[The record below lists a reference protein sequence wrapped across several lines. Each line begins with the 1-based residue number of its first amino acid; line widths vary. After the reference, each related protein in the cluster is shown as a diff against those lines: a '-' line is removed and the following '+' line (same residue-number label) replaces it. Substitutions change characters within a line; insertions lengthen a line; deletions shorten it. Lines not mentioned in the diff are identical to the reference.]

1 MSLTLTENNS
11 LGNVATQDATSTSA
25 SSQGALPQPEST
37 AQKFKLGEFEGP
49 LDLLLFLIKKSE
61 INIYDIPIAE
71 IVEQYLS
78 YLEYAT
84 RKTLDNLSEFYTM
97 AATLLYI
104 KSRMLLPIEIDIDEE
119 FEDPRKELVEKLI
132 EYQKFKKLSEI
143 MSDKEKESEFII
155 ERTNKQRNLPFV
167 NDDELW
173 EEIDIWDLLQTFSSI
188 ISNLSNEQ
196 ILDIYEEVTLNEKI
210 TFMNELL
217 EKKHEILFTELI
229 KNNSSIMEFVCAFM
243 AILDSVKS
251 KVITVYQNRMF
262 GDIRIRKYSGTDA
275 ASSASTG
282 RRDEALGSDKDIA
295 SSAGSLGKED

>member
-1 MSLTLTENNS
+1 MSLTLTEDNS
-11 LGNVATQDATSTSA
+11 KPENVSEPEGTS
-25 SSQGALPQPEST
+25 
-37 AQKFKLGEFEGP
+37 QKFKIREFEGP

-71 IVEQYLS
+71 IVEQYLH

-84 RKTLDNLSEFYTM
+84 KKNLDNLSEFYTM

-104 KSRMLLPIEIDIDEE
+104 KSKMLLPIEINIDEE
-119 FEDPRKELVEKLI
+119 FEDPRRELVEKLI

-155 ERTNKQRNLPFV
+155 ERTSDQRNLPFV

-173 EEIDIWDLLQTFSSI
+173 EEFDIWDLLQTFSSI
-188 ISNLSNEQ
+188 ISSLSNEQ

-217 EKKHEILFTELI
+217 DKNQEILFTQLI
-229 KNNSSIMEFVCAFM
+229 RNNSSIMEFVCAFM
-243 AILDSVKS
+243 AILDSVKN

-262 GDIRIRKYSGTDA
+262 GDIRIKKYQQKPEGISQAEDA
-275 ASSASTG
+275 SLPKGDSINNTVANDAG
-282 RRDEALGSDKDIA
+282 RES
-295 SSAGSLGKED
+295 

>member
-1 MSLTLTENNS
+1 MISLPH
-11 LGNVATQDATSTSA
+11 QP
-25 SSQGALPQPEST
+25 QGGIKTTKDNLQN
-37 AQKFKLGEFEGP
+37 FKLKDFEGP

-71 IVEQYLS
+71 IVEQYIQ

-84 RKTLDNLSEFYTM
+84 KKNLDNLSEFYTM

-104 KSRMLLPIEIDIDEE
+104 KSKMLLPIEIDIDEE

-155 ERTNKQRNLPFV
+155 ERTSNQRSLPFL
-167 NDDELW
+167 NDDEFW

-188 ISNLSNEQ
+188 ISSLSNEQ

-217 EKKHEILFTELI
+217 DKKQEILFTELI

-243 AILDSVKS
+243 AILDSVKN
-251 KVITVYQNRMF
+251 KLITVYKNRMF
-262 GDIRIRKYSGTDA
+262 GDIRIKKYQPKNDIPVNGV
-275 ASSASTG
+275 G
-282 RRDEALGSDKDIA
+282 R
-295 SSAGSLGKED
+295 ED